1 MLVILIFCDSFK
13 LALYF
18 IMCFITII
26 TVYLIVAMC
35 FTTTWYC
42 VEINIWPVVWTF
54 AFAAELL
61 LGHPVFAQD
70 HFIQK
75 EYILVH

>member
-1 MLVILIFCDSFK
+1 ML
-13 LALYF
+13 
-18 IMCFITII
+18 FITII
-26 TVYLIVAMC
+26 AVYLIVAMC
-35 FTTTWYC
+35 FTTT
-42 VEINIWPVVWTF
+42 IWPVVWTF

-61 LGHPVFAQD
+61 SSHPVFAQD